1 MEVLKEVVKT
11 ILLEKMLLY
20 SSLEIC
26 VEYEFKNRIKTQ
38 KGIDSILE
46 LAEYDDIVKYCKMV
60 EPDVIVPLVFYNT
73 VIYTIAKELIETDD
87 VKFEF
92 INRFMSFI

>member
-11 ILLEKMLLY
+11 MVFDKMVYY
-20 SSLEIC
+20 SSLEDC
-26 VEYEFKNRIKTQ
+26 VEHEFKDRIKSQ

-46 LAEYDDIVKYCKMV
+46 LADYDEIVKYCKVV
-60 EPDVIVPLVFYNT
+60 EPDVILPLVFYNKL
-73 VIYTIAKELIETDD
+73 IYSIARELIETDD

-92 INRFMSFI
+92 KHKFHSIF